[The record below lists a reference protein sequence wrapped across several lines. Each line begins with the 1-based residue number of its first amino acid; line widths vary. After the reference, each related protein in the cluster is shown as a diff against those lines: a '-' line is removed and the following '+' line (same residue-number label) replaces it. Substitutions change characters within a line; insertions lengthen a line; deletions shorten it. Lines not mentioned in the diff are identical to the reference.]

1 MRRCRP
7 CGIEKPLSEFSRDSG
22 ECGGY
27 RYYCKACAKVKKD
40 DYLQRKKNQV
50 NQSKFEQAHR
60 GLSAIAKKVFDSVPI
75 SEAWNTPA
83 ISADMRR
90 LGSGGADSRVV
101 LGCLNTLIEAGIV
114 KEVSKGAFQ
123 RIEIRE
129 KAEPVVTN
137 KPMEPSQMS
146 IRAIQP
152 VAQPIQPVTP
162 IDRLSKFAVRLRDLA
177 NDMETAALE
186 LAEQAEKNDAE
197 TAKMRQLQ
205 QILKSLG

>member
-1 MRRCRP
+1 M
-7 CGIEKPLSEFSRDSG
+7 
-22 ECGGY
+22 
-27 RYYCKACAKVKKD
+27 
-40 DYLQRKKNQV
+40 

-60 GLSAIAKKVFDSVPI
+60 GLSAIAKKVFDSVPK
-75 SEAWNTPA
+75 SEAWNAPA

-101 LGCLNTLIEAGIV
+101 LGCLNTLIEAGLV
-114 KEVSKGAFQ
+114 NEVTKGTFQ

-129 KAEPVVTN
+129 KT
-137 KPMEPSQMS
+137 KPIVITPTESPQMS

-152 VAQPIQPVTP
+152 VAQPIQSATP
-162 IDRLSKFAVRLRDLA
+162 IDRLSKFAIRLRELA
-177 NDMETAALE
+177 NDMETAALD

-205 QILKSLG
+205 QLLKSLG